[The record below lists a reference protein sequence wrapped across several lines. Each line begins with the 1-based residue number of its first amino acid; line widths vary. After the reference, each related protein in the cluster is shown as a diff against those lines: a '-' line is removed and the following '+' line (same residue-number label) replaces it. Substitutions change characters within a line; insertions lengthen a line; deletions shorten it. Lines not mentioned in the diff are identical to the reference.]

1 MQTSTTTTTL
11 TPSALPKV
19 VSRNR
24 WFASLTAAQ
33 QTALLAVTKRV
44 VLRDGQLL
52 VAQGQSVR
60 KRRDGMFLLVSG
72 SVKLCSSSTLGKEA
86 VLGFVQ
92 PGQWFGELALL
103 DGLQRERDIR
113 SVGVSEVLIVES
125 EAFAELMK
133 DPQFA
138 RRVGDLMTA
147 RARMLLSLVEDFT
160 LRSAR
165 ARTAR
170 RLVLLA
176 YDDDTRSTHARK
188 ELGISHD
195 ALASMLG
202 MTRQTLASQLKGLAE
217 VGAIAQGYSRIFI
230 SSMVVLMAEASG
242 I

>member
-1 MQTSTTTTTL
+1 MQPSITTTIL

-24 WFASLTAAQ
+24 WFASLGAAQ
-33 QTALLAVTKRV
+33 QAALLAVTKRV

-60 KRRDGMFLLVSG
+60 KRRDGLFLLMSG
-72 SVKLCSSSTLGKEA
+72 SVKLCTTNSAGKEA

-103 DGLQRERDIR
+103 DGLQRERDMR
-113 SVGVSEVLIVES
+113 SIGVSEVLIVES
-125 EAFAELMK
+125 EAMAELMK
-133 DPQFA
+133 DASFA
-138 RRVGDLMTA
+138 RHLTELLAA
-147 RARMLLSLVEDFT
+147 RTRMLLGLVEDFT
-160 LRSAR
+160 LRTAR

-176 YDDDTRSTHARK
+176 YDDDTRSNHARK

-202 MTRQTLASQLKGLAE
+202 MTRQTLANQLKALVE
-217 VGAIAQGYSRIFI
+217 VGAIVQGYGRIMI

-242 I
+242 T